1 MDAAPEKKRRFF
13 YHEYNS
19 LFNVR

>member
-1 MDAAPEKKRRFF
+1 MDAAFEKKRFF